1 MQQFLALYKKRYQIL
16 IFALIAA
23 LFVAATLCFFLLQ
36 IKRFSEKSICVT
48 LEAVSEQRKH
58 NITSFLSGKKDNID
72 VVAAFFEKFHISRLY
87 NSEETIIEYL
97 RSCKKN
103 TTFDYV
109 FYIDS
114 DGNSFNDKSEHFDVR
129 KAPFYKEGFEGKPS
143 FFSSVE
149 VPPGED
155 KATVL
160 ASVIVPF
167 FDGSGNVIGLVGGTN
182 VQSTTSE
189 DLFHNSGSGVSSVLL
204 SGNHDVIGY
213 SYNLDDKPEIF
224 DYLENQYVENE
235 AKSSFTEEIRK
246 IRIEK
251 ENFYIVSDKI
261 PQTDWKLVS
270 ITPESKAFER
280 YSSVIMYSIIASLVN
295 FFAFS
300 VIIAAM
306 VLIYTRHLNEVKS
319 HAFLDPITHGISY
332 QKFLEDAEK
341 YINYHESGELLAVC
355 LDINDFRIFNDLYGF
370 EEGNHLLKIVYKE
383 LKSYIPTGLVCRVA
397 SDTFYM
403 ITDFKA
409 TEEELLLKRE
419 IFTDAFNAMLEKL
432 KKPYHITFTAGFYR
446 LEESRMKVTAI
457 FERANHVHN
466 CAKKEGMPSFFYQE
480 NLRQSAI
487 RQKMIENTMHEAFE
501 NLEFQ
506 MHLQPKYELVSKR
519 LVGAEALVR
528 WENTGADHRYP
539 DEFIPVFEKTGFIV
553 QLDLYMMEC
562 TCQLLRHWIDFGI
575 EPVPISVNQSK
586 LLLLN
591 PIYFN
596 VITTTI
602 EKYNLPPELIEVEIT
617 ETIMYDNAA
626 VLNSLIS
633 NLHEYGIRVA
643 IDDFGSGY
651 SSLVLLRD
659 IKADVLKIDKA
670 FVYKAE
676 KDLIGKKIL
685 SSIIQLADTLNMQI
699 LAEGVETENQL
710 NMLAKLGC
718 HEVQGF
724 LLGRPVPAQTFAQE
738 FRNGKAD

>member
-1 MQQFLALYKKRYQIL
+1 SSLTYK
-16 IFALIAA
+16 
-23 LFVAATLCFFLLQ
+23 
-36 IKRFSEKSICVT
+36 E
-48 LEAVSEQRKH
+48 
-58 NITSFLSGKKDNID
+58 DNIG
-72 VVAAFFEKFHISRLY
+72 VVAAFFEEFQISRLY
-87 NSEETIIEYL
+87 NDEETIIGYL

-114 DGNSFNDKSEHFDVR
+114 DGNSFNERNEHFDVR
-129 KAPFYKEGFEGKPS
+129 KYPFYKDGFEGRTS
-143 FFSSVE
+143 FYSSVE
-149 VPPGED
+149 VPPGEEQE
-155 KATVL
+155 TVL

-167 FDGSGNVIGLVGGTN
+167 FDDNGNVIGLVGGTN
-182 VQSTTSE
+182 IQSTTSE
-189 DLFHNSGSGVSSVLL
+189 DFFHNIGTGVSSILL
-204 SGNHDVIGY
+204 NGKRDVIGY
-213 SYNLDDKPEIF
+213 SNDLDDESKIF
-224 DYLENQYVENE
+224 DYLEKAE
-235 AKSSFTEEIRK
+235 ASIFSEK
-246 IRIEK
+246 ISRIKIGK
-251 ENFYIVSDKI
+251 ENFYIMSDKI
-261 PQTDWKLVS
+261 PQTEWRLVS
-270 ITPESKAFER
+270 IVSKSKAFER
-280 YSSVIMYSIIASLVN
+280 YGLLIIYSIIASLVN

-300 VIIAAM
+300 AIIIAM
-306 VLIYTRHLNEVKS
+306 VLIYTHHLNEVKI
-319 HAFLDPITHGISY
+319 HAFLDPVTHGISY

-370 EEGNHLLKIVYKE
+370 EEGNHLLKIVYRE

-409 TEEELLLKRE
+409 TEEELLMKRE
-419 IFTDAFNAMLEKL
+419 LFTDAFNAMLEKI
-432 KKPYHITFTAGFYR
+432 KKPYHITFTVGFYR
-446 LEESRMKVTAI
+446 LEESKMKVTAI

-480 NLRQSAI
+480 KLRQSAI
-487 RQKMIENTMHEAFE
+487 KQKMIENTMHEAFE

-506 MHLQPKYELVSKR
+506 MHLQPKYELVSRR

-626 VLNSLIS
+626 VLNALIA

-710 NMLAKLGC
+710 NMLANLGC
-718 HEVQGF
+718 HEVQGY
-724 LLGRPVPAQTFAQE
+724 LLGRPVPAQTFAQT
-738 FRNGKAD
+738 FNKK

>member
-36 IKRFSEKSICVT
+36 IKRFSEKSVCVT
-48 LEAVSEQRKH
+48 LEAVSKQCKH
-58 NITSFLSGKKDNID
+58 EIASSLTYKEDNIG
-72 VVAAFFEKFHISRLY
+72 VVAAFFEEFQISRLY
-87 NSEETIIEYL
+87 NDEETIIGYL

-114 DGNSFNDKSEHFDVR
+114 DGNSFNERNEHFDVR
-129 KAPFYKEGFEGKPS
+129 KYPFYKDGFEGRTS
-143 FFSSVE
+143 FYSSVE
-149 VPPGED
+149 VPPGEEQE
-155 KATVL
+155 TVL

-167 FDGSGNVIGLVGGTN
+167 FDDNGNVIGLVGGTN
-182 VQSTTSE
+182 IQSTTSE
-189 DLFHNSGSGVSSVLL
+189 DFFHNIGTGVSSILL
-204 SGNHDVIGY
+204 NSKRDVIGY
-213 SYNLDDKPEIF
+213 SNDLDDESKIF
-224 DYLENQYVENE
+224 DYLEKAE
-235 AKSSFTEEIRK
+235 ASIFSEK
-246 IRIEK
+246 ISRIKIGK
-251 ENFYIVSDKI
+251 ENFYIMSDKI
-261 PQTDWKLVS
+261 PQTEWRLVS
-270 ITPESKAFER
+270 IVSKSKAFER
-280 YSSVIMYSIIASLVN
+280 YGLLIIYSIIASLVN

-300 VIIAAM
+300 AIIIAM
-306 VLIYTRHLNEVKS
+306 VLIYTHHLNEVKI
-319 HAFLDPITHGISY
+319 HAFLDPVTHGISY

-370 EEGNHLLKIVYKE
+370 EEGNHLLKIVYRE

-409 TEEELLLKRE
+409 TEEELLMKRE
-419 IFTDAFNAMLEKL
+419 LFTDAFNAMLEKI
-432 KKPYHITFTAGFYR
+432 KKPYHITFTVGFYR
-446 LEESRMKVTAI
+446 LEESKMKVTAI

-487 RQKMIENTMHEAFE
+487 KQKMIENTMHEAFE

-506 MHLQPKYELVSKR
+506 MHLQPKYELVSRR

-626 VLNSLIS
+626 VLNALIA

-710 NMLAKLGC
+710 NMLANLGC
-718 HEVQGF
+718 HEVQGY
-724 LLGRPVPAQTFAQE
+724 LLGRPVPAQTFAQT
-738 FRNGKAD
+738 FNKK

>member
-16 IFALIAA
+16 IFALIAS

-36 IKRFSEKSICVT
+36 IKRFSEKSVCVT
-48 LEAVSEQRKH
+48 LEAVSKQCKH
-58 NITSFLSGKKDNID
+58 EIASSLTYKEDNIG
-72 VVAAFFEKFHISRLY
+72 VVAAFFEEFQISRLY
-87 NSEETIIEYL
+87 NDEETIIGYL

-114 DGNSFNDKSEHFDVR
+114 DGNSFNERNEHFDVR
-129 KAPFYKEGFEGKPS
+129 KYPFYKDGFEGRTS
-143 FFSSVE
+143 FYSSVE
-149 VPPGED
+149 VPPGEEQE
-155 KATVL
+155 TVL

-167 FDGSGNVIGLVGGTN
+167 FDDNGNVIGLVGGTN
-182 VQSTTSE
+182 IQSTTSE
-189 DLFHNSGSGVSSVLL
+189 DFFHNIGTGVSSILL
-204 SGNHDVIGY
+204 NGKRDVIGY
-213 SYNLDDKPEIF
+213 SNDLDDESKIF
-224 DYLENQYVENE
+224 DYLEKAE
-235 AKSSFTEEIRK
+235 ASIFSEK
-246 IRIEK
+246 ISRIKIGK
-251 ENFYIVSDKI
+251 ENFYIMSDKI
-261 PQTDWKLVS
+261 PQTEWRLVS
-270 ITPESKAFER
+270 IVSKSKAFER
-280 YSSVIMYSIIASLVN
+280 YGLLIIYSIIASLVN

-300 VIIAAM
+300 AIIIAM
-306 VLIYTRHLNEVKS
+306 VLIYTHHLNEVKI
-319 HAFLDPITHGISY
+319 HAFLDPVTHGISY

-370 EEGNHLLKIVYKE
+370 EEGNHLLKIVYRE

-409 TEEELLLKRE
+409 TEEELLMKRE
-419 IFTDAFNAMLEKL
+419 LFTDAFNAMLEKI
-432 KKPYHITFTAGFYR
+432 KKPYHITFTVGFYR
-446 LEESRMKVTAI
+446 LEESKMKVTAI

-480 NLRQSAI
+480 KLRQSAI
-487 RQKMIENTMHEAFE
+487 KQKMIENTMHEAFE

-506 MHLQPKYELVSKR
+506 MHLQPKYELVSRR

-617 ETIMYDNAA
+617 ETIMYDNAT
-626 VLNSLIS
+626 VLNALIA

-710 NMLAKLGC
+710 NMLANLGC
-718 HEVQGF
+718 HEVQGY
-724 LLGRPVPAQTFAQE
+724 LLGRPVPAQTFAQT
-738 FRNGKAD
+738 FNKK

>member
-36 IKRFSEKSICVT
+36 IKRFSEKSVYVT
-48 LEAVSEQRKH
+48 LEAVSKQCKH
-58 NITSFLSGKKDNID
+58 EITSSLDYKEDNIG
-72 VVAAFFEKFHISRLY
+72 VVAAFFEEFHISRLY
-87 NSEETIIEYL
+87 NDEETIIEYL

-114 DGNSFNDKSEHFDVR
+114 DGKSFNERSEYFDVR
-129 KAPFYKEGFEGKPS
+129 KYPFYKDGFEGKSS
-143 FFSSVE
+143 FYSSVE
-149 VPPGED
+149 VPPGEEQE
-155 KATVL
+155 TVL

-167 FDGSGNVIGLVGGTN
+167 FDDNGNVIGLVGGTN
-182 VQSTTSE
+182 VQSTTSQ
-189 DLFHNSGSGVSSVLL
+189 DFFHNIGTGVSSILL
-204 SGNHDVIGY
+204 NGKRDVIGY
-213 SYNLDDKPEIF
+213 SNDLDDESKIF
-224 DYLENQYVENE
+224 DYLEKADTSIFSE
-235 AKSSFTEEIRK
+235 K
-246 IRIEK
+246 ISRIKIGK

-261 PQTDWKLVS
+261 PQTEWRLVS
-270 ITPESKAFER
+270 IVSKSKAFER
-280 YSSVIMYSIIASLVN
+280 YGLLIIYSIIASLVN

-300 VIIAAM
+300 AIIIAM
-306 VLIYTRHLNEVKS
+306 VLIYTHHLNEVKI
-319 HAFLDPITHGISY
+319 HAFLDPVTHGISY

-370 EEGNHLLKIVYKE
+370 EEGNHLLKIVYRE

-409 TEEELLLKRE
+409 TEEELLMKRE
-419 IFTDAFNAMLEKL
+419 LFTDAFNAMLEKI
-432 KKPYHITFTAGFYR
+432 KKPYHITFTVGFYR
-446 LEESRMKVTAI
+446 LEESKMKVTAI

-480 NLRQSAI
+480 KLRQSAI
-487 RQKMIENTMHEAFE
+487 KQKMIENTMHEAFE

-506 MHLQPKYELVSKR
+506 MHLQPKYELVSRR

-626 VLNSLIS
+626 VLNALIA

-710 NMLAKLGC
+710 NMLANLGC
-718 HEVQGF
+718 HEVQGY
-724 LLGRPVPAQTFAQE
+724 LLGRPVPAQTFAQT
-738 FRNGKAD
+738 FNKK

>member
-1 MQQFLALYKKRYQIL
+1 MQRFLDMYKKRYQVL
-16 IFALIAA
+16 LFALIAA
-23 LFVAATLCFFLLQ
+23 VFVACTLGLFLLQ
-36 IKRFSEKSICVT
+36 MKNFSKKSVYMT
-48 LEAVSEQRKH
+48 LEAVSEQHKHEIDSFVSSRKESLH
-58 NITSFLSGKKDNID
+58 MASLFFDASQPYDEQKIVEKL
-72 VVAAFFEKFHISRLY
+72 AF
-87 NSEETIIEYL
+87 
-97 RSCKKN
+97 CKKN
-103 TTFDYV
+103 TTFDFLFYV
-109 FYIDS
+109 QLDGSCVNNKNEHYQLDQELFFKEGLK
-114 DGNSFNDKSEHFDVR
+114 GNSYFYTLNNLLIEENKIFSVVSVPVFDKD
-129 KAPFYKEGFEGKPS
+129 GKVS
-143 FFSSVE
+143 
-149 VPPGED
+149 G
-155 KATVL
+155 VL
-160 ASVIVPF
+160 
-167 FDGSGNVIGLVGGTN
+167 GGTN
-182 VQSTTSE
+182 IQATTNEKLFQNVAGNVYSFLLDEHQNIIAFSE
-189 DLFHNSGSGVSSVLL
+189 DIDGKDKLL
-204 SGNHDVIGY
+204 AYLKTANISDGIKQVFKIG
-213 SYNLDDKPEIF
+213 
-224 DYLENQYVENE
+224 
-235 AKSSFTEEIRK
+235 
-246 IRIEK
+246 K
-251 ENFYIVSDKI
+251 ENYFAYFDNISQNKW
-261 PQTDWKLVS
+261 QLVS
-270 ITPESKAFER
+270 VIPERKAFER
-280 YSSVIMYSIIASLVN
+280 YSTLNLWIIFASLAN
-295 FFAFS
+295 FLAFS
-300 VIIAAM
+300 ILIMVM
-306 VLIYTRHLNEVKS
+306 VLIYTTHLNQLKAY
-319 HAFLDPITHGISY
+319 AFSDPVTQGISY
-332 QKFLEDAEK
+332 QKFLDDAEK
-341 YINYHESGELLAVC
+341 YINYHKSDALLAVC

-370 EEGNHLLKIVYKE
+370 DEGNNLLKLVYKM
-383 LKSYIPTGLVCRVA
+383 LGSYIPSGLVCRP
-397 SDTFYM
+397 STDTFYI
-403 ITDFKA
+403 ITDFVG
-409 TEEELLLKRE
+409 TEDELLTKRD
-419 IFTDAFNAMLEKL
+419 IFTDSFNAMLEKN
-432 KKPYHITFTAGFYR
+432 KKPYHITFTVGFYR
-446 LEESRMKVTAI
+446 LEESKMKVTAI

-626 VLNSLIS
+626 VLNTLIA

-699 LAEGVETENQL
+699 LAEGVETESQL
-710 NMLAKLGC
+710 NMLTNLGC

-724 LLGRPVPAQTFAQE
+724 LLGRPVPAQAFAQE

>member
-36 IKRFSEKSICVT
+36 IKRFSEKSVCVT
-48 LEAVSEQRKH
+48 LEAVSKQCKH
-58 NITSFLSGKKDNID
+58 EIASSLTYKEDNIG
-72 VVAAFFEKFHISRLY
+72 VVAAFFEEFQISRLY
-87 NSEETIIEYL
+87 NDEETIIGYL

-114 DGNSFNDKSEHFDVR
+114 DGNSFNERNEHFDVR
-129 KAPFYKEGFEGKPS
+129 KYPFYKDGFEGRTS
-143 FFSSVE
+143 FYSSVE
-149 VPPGED
+149 VPPGEEQE
-155 KATVL
+155 TVL

-167 FDGSGNVIGLVGGTN
+167 FDDNGNVIGLVGGTN
-182 VQSTTSE
+182 IQSTTSE
-189 DLFHNSGSGVSSVLL
+189 DFFHNIGTGVSSILL
-204 SGNHDVIGY
+204 NSKRDVIGY
-213 SYNLDDKPEIF
+213 SNDLDDESKIF
-224 DYLENQYVENE
+224 DYLEKAE
-235 AKSSFTEEIRK
+235 ASIFSEK
-246 IRIEK
+246 ISRIKIGK
-251 ENFYIVSDKI
+251 ENFYIMSDKI
-261 PQTDWKLVS
+261 PQTEWRLVS
-270 ITPESKAFER
+270 IVSKSKAFER
-280 YSSVIMYSIIASLVN
+280 YGLLIIYSIIASLVN

-300 VIIAAM
+300 AIIIAM
-306 VLIYTRHLNEVKS
+306 VLIYTHHLNEVKI
-319 HAFLDPITHGISY
+319 HAFLDPVTHGISY

-370 EEGNHLLKIVYKE
+370 EEGNHLLKIVYRE

-409 TEEELLLKRE
+409 TEEELLMKRE
-419 IFTDAFNAMLEKL
+419 LFTDAFNAMLEKI
-432 KKPYHITFTAGFYR
+432 KKPYHITFTVGFYR
-446 LEESRMKVTAI
+446 LEESKMKVTAI

-480 NLRQSAI
+480 KLRQSAI
-487 RQKMIENTMHEAFE
+487 KQKMIENTMHEAFE

-506 MHLQPKYELVSKR
+506 MHLQPKYELVSRR

-626 VLNSLIS
+626 VLNALIA

-710 NMLAKLGC
+710 NMLANLGC
-718 HEVQGF
+718 HEVQGY
-724 LLGRPVPAQTFAQE
+724 LLGRPVPAQNFAQT
-738 FRNGKAD
+738 FNKK

>member
-36 IKRFSEKSICVT
+36 IKRFSEKSVCVT
-48 LEAVSEQRKH
+48 LEAVSKQCKH
-58 NITSFLSGKKDNID
+58 EIASSLTYKEDNIG
-72 VVAAFFEKFHISRLY
+72 VVAAFFEEFQISRLY
-87 NSEETIIEYL
+87 NDEETIIGYL

-114 DGNSFNDKSEHFDVR
+114 DGNSFNERNEHFDVR
-129 KAPFYKEGFEGKPS
+129 KYPFYKDGFEGRTS
-143 FFSSVE
+143 FYSSVE
-149 VPPGED
+149 VPPGEEQE
-155 KATVL
+155 TVL

-167 FDGSGNVIGLVGGTN
+167 FDDNGNVIGLVGGTN
-182 VQSTTSE
+182 IQSTTSE
-189 DLFHNSGSGVSSVLL
+189 DFFHNIGTGVSSILL
-204 SGNHDVIGY
+204 NSKRDVIGY
-213 SYNLDDKPEIF
+213 SNDLDDESKIF
-224 DYLENQYVENE
+224 EYLEKAE
-235 AKSSFTEEIRK
+235 ASIFSEK
-246 IRIEK
+246 ISRIKIGK
-251 ENFYIVSDKI
+251 ENFYIMSDKI
-261 PQTDWKLVS
+261 PQTEWRLVS
-270 ITPESKAFER
+270 IVSKSKAFER
-280 YSSVIMYSIIASLVN
+280 YGLLIIYSIIASLVN

-300 VIIAAM
+300 AIIIAM
-306 VLIYTRHLNEVKS
+306 VLIYTHHLNEVKI
-319 HAFLDPITHGISY
+319 HAFLDPVTHGISY

-370 EEGNHLLKIVYKE
+370 EEGNHLLKIVYRE

-409 TEEELLLKRE
+409 TEEELLMKRE
-419 IFTDAFNAMLEKL
+419 LFTDAFNAMLEKI
-432 KKPYHITFTAGFYR
+432 KKPYHITFTVGFYR
-446 LEESRMKVTAI
+446 LEESKMKVTAI

-487 RQKMIENTMHEAFE
+487 KQKMIENTMHEAFE

-506 MHLQPKYELVSKR
+506 MHLQPKYELVSRR

-626 VLNSLIS
+626 VLNALIA

-710 NMLAKLGC
+710 NMLANLGC
-718 HEVQGF
+718 HEVQGY
-724 LLGRPVPAQTFAQE
+724 LLGRPVPAQTFAQT
-738 FRNGKAD
+738 FNKK

>member
-1 MQQFLALYKKRYQIL
+1 MQQFLDLYKKRYQIL
-16 IFALIAA
+16 IFAFIAA
-23 LFVAATLCFFLLQ
+23 IFVTGTLFCFLLQ
-36 IKRFSEKSICVT
+36 IKNFSNKSVYMM
-48 LEAVSEQRKH
+48 LEAVSEQHKHEIDSFVSARKESLH
-58 NITSFLSGKKDNID
+58 MASL
-72 VVAAFFEKFHISRLY
+72 FFDASQPYDEEK
-87 NSEETIIEYL
+87 IIEKL
-97 RSCKKN
+97 DFCKKSTN
-103 TTFDYV
+103 FDYLFFV
-109 FYIDS
+109 RL
-114 DGNSFNDKSEHFDVR
+114 DGSCVNNKNEHYQLDEE
-129 KAPFYKEGFEGKPS
+129 PFFKEGIKGKPY
-143 FFSSVE
+143 FYTLNNLTIKENTIFSIVSVP
-149 VPPGED
+149 VFD
-155 KATVL
+155 K
-160 ASVIVPF
+160 
-167 FDGSGNVIGLVGGTN
+167 DGKVSGILGGTN
-182 VQSTTSE
+182 IQTTTNETLFQNVAGNVYSFLLDENQNIIAFSE
-189 DLFHNSGSGVSSVLL
+189 DIDGK
-204 SGNHDVIGY
+204 D
-213 SYNLDDKPEIF
+213 EIF
-224 DYLENQYVENE
+224 ASLRTAKIDDGIKQIVKIGRENYF
-235 AKSSFTEEIRK
+235 AYF
-246 IRIEK
+246 
-251 ENFYIVSDKI
+251 DDI
-261 PQTDWKLVS
+261 PQNKWLLVS
-270 ITPESKAFER
+270 IIPERRAFER
-280 YSSVIMYSIIASLVN
+280 YSSVIMYSIFASLAN
-295 FFAFS
+295 FVAFS
-300 VIIAAM
+300 VIIMIM
-306 VLIYTRHLNEVKS
+306 VVLYTHHLNEVRA
-319 HAFLDPITHGISY
+319 HAFLDPVTHGISY

-341 YINYHESGELLAVC
+341 YINYHRSDDLLAIC

-370 EEGNHLLKIVYKE
+370 EEGNYLLKIVYRE
-383 LKSYIPTGLVCRVA
+383 LKSYIPTGLVCRVV
-397 SDTFYM
+397 SDTFYL
-403 ITDFKA
+403 ITDFRA

-419 IFTDAFNAMLEKL
+419 VFTDMFNASLEKN
-432 KKPYHITFTAGFYR
+432 KKPYHITFTVGFYR
-446 LEESRMKVTAI
+446 LEENTTKVTSI
-457 FERANHVHN
+457 FEKANHVHN
-466 CAKKEGMPSFFYQE
+466 CAKKEGIPSFFYQE

-487 RQKMIENTMHEAFE
+487 RQKLIENTMHEAFE

-506 MHLQPKYELVSKR
+506 MHLQPKYELVTKR

-617 ETIMYDNAA
+617 ETIMYDNAT

-710 NMLAKLGC
+710 NMLANLGC

-724 LLGRPVPAQTFAQE
+724 LLGKPVPAQTFAQE
-738 FRNGKAD
+738 FHKN

>member
-36 IKRFSEKSICVT
+36 IKRFSEESVCVT
-48 LEAVSEQRKH
+48 LEAVSKQCKH
-58 NITSFLSGKKDNID
+58 EIASSLTYKEDNIG
-72 VVAAFFEKFHISRLY
+72 VVAAFFEEFQISRLY
-87 NSEETIIEYL
+87 NDEETIIGYL

-114 DGNSFNDKSEHFDVR
+114 DGNSFNERNEHFDVR
-129 KAPFYKEGFEGKPS
+129 KYPFYKDGFEGRTS
-143 FFSSVE
+143 FYSSVE
-149 VPPGED
+149 VPPEEEQE
-155 KATVL
+155 TVL

-167 FDGSGNVIGLVGGTN
+167 FDDNGNVIGLVGGTN
-182 VQSTTSE
+182 IQSTTSE
-189 DLFHNSGSGVSSVLL
+189 DFFHNIGTGVSSILL
-204 SGNHDVIGY
+204 NGKRDVIGY
-213 SYNLDDKPEIF
+213 SNDLDDESKIF
-224 DYLENQYVENE
+224 DYLEKAE
-235 AKSSFTEEIRK
+235 ASIFSEK
-246 IRIEK
+246 ISRIKIGK
-251 ENFYIVSDKI
+251 ENFYIMSDKI
-261 PQTDWKLVS
+261 PQTEWRLVS
-270 ITPESKAFER
+270 IVSKSKAFER
-280 YSSVIMYSIIASLVN
+280 YGLLIIYSIIASLVN

-300 VIIAAM
+300 AIIIAM
-306 VLIYTRHLNEVKS
+306 VLIYTHHLNEVKI
-319 HAFLDPITHGISY
+319 HAFLDPVTHGISY

-370 EEGNHLLKIVYKE
+370 EEGNHLLKIVYRE

-409 TEEELLLKRE
+409 TEEELLMKRE
-419 IFTDAFNAMLEKL
+419 LFTDAFNAMLEKI
-432 KKPYHITFTAGFYR
+432 KKPYHITFTVGFYR
-446 LEESRMKVTAI
+446 LEESKMKVTAI

-480 NLRQSAI
+480 KLRQSAI
-487 RQKMIENTMHEAFE
+487 KQKMIENTMHEAFE

-506 MHLQPKYELVSKR
+506 MHLQPKYELVSRR

-626 VLNSLIS
+626 VLNALIA

-710 NMLAKLGC
+710 NMLANLGC

-724 LLGRPVPAQTFAQE
+724 LLGRPVPAQTFAQT
-738 FRNGKAD
+738 FNKK

>member
-36 IKRFSEKSICVT
+36 IKRFSEKSVCVT
-48 LEAVSEQRKH
+48 LEAVSKQCKH
-58 NITSFLSGKKDNID
+58 EIASSLTYKEDNIG
-72 VVAAFFEKFHISRLY
+72 VVAAFFEEFQISRLY
-87 NSEETIIEYL
+87 NDEETIIGYL

-114 DGNSFNDKSEHFDVR
+114 DGNSFNERNEHFDVR
-129 KAPFYKEGFEGKPS
+129 KYPFYKDGFEGRTS
-143 FFSSVE
+143 FYSSVE
-149 VPPGED
+149 VPPGEEQE
-155 KATVL
+155 TVL

-167 FDGSGNVIGLVGGTN
+167 FDDNGNVIGLVGGTN
-182 VQSTTSE
+182 IQSTTSE
-189 DLFHNSGSGVSSVLL
+189 DFFHNIGTGVSSILL
-204 SGNHDVIGY
+204 NGKRDVIGY
-213 SYNLDDKPEIF
+213 SNDLDDESKIF
-224 DYLENQYVENE
+224 DYLEKAE
-235 AKSSFTEEIRK
+235 ASIFSEK
-246 IRIEK
+246 ISRIKIGK
-251 ENFYIVSDKI
+251 ENFYIMSDKI
-261 PQTDWKLVS
+261 PQTEWRLVS
-270 ITPESKAFER
+270 IVSKSKAFER
-280 YSSVIMYSIIASLVN
+280 YGLLIIYSIIASLVN

-300 VIIAAM
+300 AIIIAM
-306 VLIYTRHLNEVKS
+306 VLIYTHHLNEVKI
-319 HAFLDPITHGISY
+319 HAFLDPVTHGISY

-370 EEGNHLLKIVYKE
+370 EEGNHLLKIVYRE

-409 TEEELLLKRE
+409 TEEELLMKRE
-419 IFTDAFNAMLEKL
+419 LFTDAFNAMLEKI
-432 KKPYHITFTAGFYR
+432 KKPYHITFTVGFYR
-446 LEESRMKVTAI
+446 LEESKMKVTAI

-480 NLRQSAI
+480 KLRQSAI
-487 RQKMIENTMHEAFE
+487 KQKMIENTMHEAFE

-506 MHLQPKYELVSKR
+506 MHLQPKYELVSRR

-626 VLNSLIS
+626 VLNALIA

-710 NMLAKLGC
+710 NMLANLGC
-718 HEVQGF
+718 HEVQGY
-724 LLGRPVPAQTFAQE
+724 LLGRPVPAQTFAQT
-738 FRNGKAD
+738 FNKK

>member
-36 IKRFSEKSICVT
+36 IKRFSEKSVCVT
-48 LEAVSEQRKH
+48 LEAVSKQCKH
-58 NITSFLSGKKDNID
+58 EIASSLTYKEDNIG
-72 VVAAFFEKFHISRLY
+72 VVAAFFEEFQISRLY
-87 NSEETIIEYL
+87 NDEETIIGYL

-114 DGNSFNDKSEHFDVR
+114 DGNSFNERNEHFDVR
-129 KAPFYKEGFEGKPS
+129 KYPFYKDGFEGRTS
-143 FFSSVE
+143 FYSSVE
-149 VPPGED
+149 VPPGEEQE
-155 KATVL
+155 TVL

-167 FDGSGNVIGLVGGTN
+167 FDDNGNVIGLVGGTN
-182 VQSTTSE
+182 IQSTTSE
-189 DLFHNSGSGVSSVLL
+189 DFFHNIGTGVSSILL
-204 SGNHDVIGY
+204 NGKRDVIGY
-213 SYNLDDKPEIF
+213 SNDLDDESKIF
-224 DYLENQYVENE
+224 DYLEKAE
-235 AKSSFTEEIRK
+235 ASIFSEK
-246 IRIEK
+246 ISRIKIGK
-251 ENFYIVSDKI
+251 ENFYIMSDKI
-261 PQTDWKLVS
+261 PQTEWRLVS
-270 ITPESKAFER
+270 IVSKSKAFER
-280 YSSVIMYSIIASLVN
+280 YGLLIIYSIIASLVN

-300 VIIAAM
+300 AIIIAM
-306 VLIYTRHLNEVKS
+306 VLIYTHHLNEVKI
-319 HAFLDPITHGISY
+319 HAFLDPVTHGISY

-370 EEGNHLLKIVYKE
+370 EEGNHLLKIVYRE

-409 TEEELLLKRE
+409 TEEELLMKRE
-419 IFTDAFNAMLEKL
+419 LFTDAFNAMLEKI
-432 KKPYHITFTAGFYR
+432 KKPYHITFTVGFYR
-446 LEESRMKVTAI
+446 LEESKMKVTAI

-480 NLRQSAI
+480 KLRQSAI
-487 RQKMIENTMHEAFE
+487 KQKMIENTMHEAFE

-506 MHLQPKYELVSKR
+506 MHLQPKYELVSRR

-617 ETIMYDNAA
+617 ETIMYDNAT
-626 VLNSLIS
+626 VLNALIA

-710 NMLAKLGC
+710 NMLANLGC
-718 HEVQGF
+718 HEVQGY
-724 LLGRPVPAQTFAQE
+724 LLGRPVPAQTFAQT
-738 FRNGKAD
+738 FNKK